1 MVQAGTFD
9 LGWVGS
15 RAWDEFGVTS
25 FEALQAPFLITSYP
39 LLDRVV
45 TSGIADKMLDGLR
58 SQHVIGLSLVPDQLR
73 QPIGLEHPLVSLSD
87 YSGARVRI
95 QPSRVTSSLMRALG
109 AIPVEVAN
117 ADVANAI
124 AHRRI
129 DGEELALG
137 NAPTPST
144 VTANVTFFGKALT
157 LFAGRRAYQR
167 LTGHQRDVLR
177 EAATQTLEHVIATSP
192 TESGL
197 AAAFCRQSA
206 ARIVLA
212 DRHQLAA
219 LVRASRPVYAELE
232 RNSQTKSFIAKIRR
246 LRATTPAPSALV
258 VPRSCTRLKRP
269 TAAKGKLRSPSILNG
284 TYHVRFTI
292 RDERKFGPPACCHAG
307 VETRVLQDGRFEWA
321 IGESPPG
328 PQGTYLIRGNRI
340 TFVGPNA
347 APNGRE
353 TFVFALDRDGTLR
366 LKAVGPMDRGD
377 QWVTAGEPW
386 QRVGPP
392 RPIP

>member
-1 MVQAGTFD
+1 
-9 LGWVGS
+9 
-15 RAWDEFGVTS
+15 
-25 FEALQAPFLITSYP
+25 
-39 LLDRVV
+39 
-45 TSGIADKMLDGLR
+45 
-58 SQHVIGLSLVPDQLR
+58 
-73 QPIGLEHPLVSLSD
+73 
-87 YSGARVRI
+87 
-95 QPSRVTSSLMRALG
+95 
-109 AIPVEVAN
+109 
-117 ADVANAI
+117 
-124 AHRRI
+124 
-129 DGEELALG
+129 
-137 NAPTPST
+137 
-144 VTANVTFFGKALT
+144 
-157 LFAGRRAYQR
+157 
-167 LTGHQRDVLR
+167 
-177 EAATQTLEHVIATSP
+177 
-192 TESGL
+192 
-197 AAAFCRQSA
+197 
-206 ARIVLA
+206 
-212 DRHQLAA
+212 
-219 LVRASRPVYAELE
+219 VYAELE